1 MAQYDMFQMSQML
14 GGGNNISPRN
24 EVYEK
29 EFNDINHRLNNT
41 ERNASNIKSML
52 EFNMNQIED
61 RINNLHEYMFATD
74 YLRRLFPHFPK
85 IPFKVDEIPCS
96 SHFTMIVHDGTGEDF
111 CALYMRPCK
120 YDEEDEDK
128 YFSHIDLMFAKSE
141 YIRFIHFMAAP
152 EVAESFSTWHC
163 YVFRREV
170 ETIPNEEA
178 VTSRYV
184 RDILEDTIDLVRFKP
199 IDGIPYDF
207 NMSDCGLNVGMTDL
221 KIAIK
226 HFPKLYTTEELSRMT
241 DRELDHYI
249 NHNIKSYNE
258 RHLLD
263 YQYWRMNYHILL
275 APYSSPVDDANRRS
289 CTVSS
294 SETECKIFG

>member
-14 GGGNNISPRN
+14 GGGNTISVRN

-29 EFNDINHRLNNT
+29 EFNDIKSDVHDLEQKFSNEYEAINTTISNLN
-41 ERNASNIKSML
+41 SS
-52 EFNMNQIED
+52 FNDLHD
-61 RINNLHEYMFATD
+61 RVLATD

-85 IPFKVDEIPCS
+85 IPFKVDEIPVS

-111 CALYMRPCK
+111 CALYMRSCK
-120 YDEEDEDK
+120 YEEDEDR
-128 YFSHIDLMFAKSE
+128 YFSHMDLTFAKSE
-141 YIRFIHFMAAP
+141 YIRFIHFMATS

-170 ETIPNEEA
+170 ETIPNKEA

-207 NMSDCGLNVGMTDL
+207 SMSDCELNVGMTDL

-258 RHLLD
+258 RNLID

-289 CTVSS
+289 CAVSS
-294 SETECKIFG
+294 NETRCKIFG